1 MGALFW
7 RLLTVWFAF
16 EESITHIF
24 KTDFRLEHPYETLE
38 LISFALLGILCG
50 LSAYVFVSLNRAV
63 VLFNR
68 RRNPMNDFFRRF
80 PLAYPV
86 ALTTLIALVSF
97 PGTLGQFYA
106 SWLNS
111 EESMHELFSNF
122 SWHSLEGL
130 IDHDEIVDNWRTPY
144 TNVFV
149 NTFLFF
155 VMNLV
160 VVAVG
165 ATMPIPLGLIVPSF
179 KIGAGLGRQVRLK
192 SGELLLFWA
201 NLLLP
206 DF

>member
-16 EESITHIF
+16 EENITHIF

-38 LISFALLGILCG
+38 LVAFALLGILSG

-68 RRNPMNDFFRRF
+68 RRNRMNDFFRRY
-80 PLAYPV
+80 PLLYPI
-86 ALTTLIALVSF
+86 ALTTVIALISF
-97 PGTLGQFYA
+97 PGTLGQFYG
-106 SWLNS
+106 SWLSS

-122 SWHSLEGL
+122 SWHSLEGV
-130 IDHDEIVDNWRTPY
+130 IDHDHVVDNWRTEY
-144 TNVFV
+144 TSVFA

-155 VMNLV
+155 AINLV

-179 KIGAGLGRQVRLK
+179 KIGAGLGRFLSLVFHIK
-192 SGELLLFWA
+192 
-201 NLLLP
+201 
-206 DF
+206 